1 VTGHPGADGPAGDPL
16 DAVAEVI
23 ARFGVDKRRLQL
35 ALALLTERH
44 QTLDSLVRGCA
55 LPRRTVESLLRA
67 AGPDLDQN
75 VSGAAIKAARAAAYR
90 DRFGSGRPRR
100 GQVADPYAALLA
112 AHGDLVARMDADIA
126 AAPAARDALDHVAAT
141 ADTVVR
147 RALWLDS
154 AFDLAGARL
163 LCIGDHDLSSLA
175 ACAVIPGLRVT
186 VVDVDERLLEF
197 IDGRAAA
204 YGYDIQ
210 CFYADFRYGLP
221 DIVAGSADVVLTDP
235 PYTPEGV
242 ELFLGRG
249 AQGIGDRANG
259 RLVLAY
265 GFSPLHPALGLK
277 VQRAVQDLDL
287 VAEAILPA
295 FNRYHGA
302 QAVGS
307 ASDLYVLR
315 PTARTFQILDKK
327 LARTAVNIYTHGAQS
342 LEGRSGALDP
352 DTASAVIAF
361 ATGTEQGKPSLL
373 VGERW
378 PAAVGAATLDRAS
391 LLASGLPASA
401 VRLPRLE
408 VAVDLAD
415 DPGPWLL
422 RVLAAVSADRLAVL
436 VPNGHPDLA
445 TQETQRALTAL
456 LAPKYALRLRR
467 STPASR
473 YAIVEATAV
482 EATAARSEPGAAPIA
497 RDFLCR
503 AHGKIGNVWREALI
517 RRSARRPDGPLTK
530 NEARALVA
538 EAVSRPAWLEAR
550 LIDLP
555 RLAIAALLSEA
566 EASVKAVS

>member
-1 VTGHPGADGPAGDPL
+1 VTGDESADGHAGDSL

-23 ARFGVDKRRLQL
+23 ARFGVDRRRLQL
-35 ALALLTERH
+35 ALALLAERH

-67 AGPDLDQN
+67 AGPDLDQHA
-75 VSGAAIKAARAAAYR
+75 SGAAIRADRAAAYR
-90 DRFGSGRPRR
+90 DRFGIARPQRS
-100 GQVADPYAALLA
+100 QVADPYAAQLA
-112 AHGDLVARMDADIA
+112 AHSDLVARMDADIA

-141 ADTVVR
+141 ADTAVR
-147 RALWLDS
+147 RALWLDG

-175 ACAVIPGLRVT
+175 ACAVIPGLRAT
-186 VVDVDERLLEF
+186 VADVDERLLDF
-197 IDGRAAA
+197 IDGRAAD
-204 YGYDIQ
+204 YGYDIL
-210 CFYADFRYGLP
+210 CLYADFRFGLP
-221 DIVAGSADVVLTDP
+221 DVVAGSADVVLTDP

-249 AQGIGDRANG
+249 AQGLGDRANG
-259 RLVLAY
+259 RLVMAY
-265 GFSPLHPALGLK
+265 GFSSLHPALGMK

-342 LEGRSGALDP
+342 LEGSSGALDP

-361 ATGTEQGKPSLL
+361 ATGPGSGTAQGKPSLL
-373 VGERW
+373 VGDGW
-378 PAAVGAATLDRAS
+378 PAADRGTTLDLVS

-401 VRLPRLE
+401 TRLPRLD

-436 VPNGHPDLA
+436 VPNSHPDLA
-445 TQETQRALTAL
+445 TEEAQRALTAL

-467 STPASR
+467 STPAPK
-473 YAIVEATAV
+473 YAVV
-482 EATAARSEPGAAPIA
+482 EATAARSAPGAAPMA
-497 RDFLCR
+497 HDFLCR
-503 AHGKIGNVWREALI
+503 AHGKTGNVWREALI
-517 RRSARRPDGPLTK
+517 RRSAQRPGGPLTK

-538 EAVSRPAWLEAR
+538 ASVSRPAWLEAR

-555 RLAIAALLSEA
+555 RRAIAALLSEA
-566 EASVKAVS
+566 EASVKALG

>member
-1 VTGHPGADGPAGDPL
+1 VTGDERADGRAGNSL
-16 DAVAEVI
+16 DAVGEI
-23 ARFGVDKRRLQL
+23 MGRFGVDKRRLQL

-67 AGPDLDQN
+67 ADPDLDQN
-75 VSGAAIKAARAAAYR
+75 ASGVTIKADRAGAYR
-90 DRFGSGRPRR
+90 DRFDIGQSQRS
-100 GQVADPYAALLA
+100 QVADPYAAQLA
-112 AHGDLVARMDADIA
+112 AHSDLVARMDADIA

-141 ADTVVR
+141 AETAVR

-154 AFDLAGARL
+154 AFDLAGGRL

-186 VVDVDERLLEF
+186 VADVDERLLEF
-197 IDGRAAA
+197 IDGRAAQ

-210 CFYADFRYGLP
+210 CFYADFRFGLP
-221 DIVAGSADVVLTDP
+221 DIAAGSADVVLTDP

-242 ELFLGRG
+242 QLFLGRG

-259 RLVLAY
+259 RLVMAY
-265 GFSPLHPALGLK
+265 GFSPLHPALGMK

-327 LARTAVNIYTHGAQS
+327 LARTAVNIYTRGAQS

-352 DTASAVIAF
+352 DTASALIAF

-373 VGERW
+373 VGEGW
-378 PAAVGAATLDRAS
+378 PAPARGTTLDLAS

-401 VRLPRLE
+401 ARLPRLD

-422 RVLAAVSADRLAVL
+422 RVLAAVTADRLAVL
-436 VPNGHPDLA
+436 VPNSHPDLA
-445 TQETQRALTAL
+445 TQEAQRALTAL
-456 LAPKYALRLRR
+456 LAPKYALRLHR

-473 YAIVEATAV
+473 YAVV
-482 EATAARSEPGAAPIA
+482 EATAARSEPGPAPIEH
-497 RDFLCR
+497 DFLCR
-503 AHGKIGNVWREALI
+503 AHGKTGNVWREALI
-517 RRSARRPDGPLTK
+517 RRSAQRPDGPLTK
-530 NEARALVA
+530 NEARSLVA
-538 EAVSRPAWLEAR
+538 GAVSRPAWLEAR

-566 EASVKAVS
+566 EASVKAVD